1 VSKVVEVTLS
11 EQDIDNLIAA
21 MNQSAKSAQDTL
33 GTAAVFLGITQ
44 KLVAH
49 RQQKPEVESDG
60 IDDSQD

>member
-21 MNQSAKSAQDTL
+21 MNQASKAAQDTL
-33 GTAAVFLGITQ
+33 GTAAVFLGIAQ

-49 RQQKPEVESDG
+49 RQQKAEADG
-60 IDDSQD
+60 IDNNQD

>member
-1 VSKVVEVTLS
+1 MSKVVEVTLS

-21 MNQSAKSAQDTL
+21 MNQASKAAQDTL

-60 IDDSQD
+60 IDNSKD